1 MENNDNDKFVSLL
14 ADSTFKYMF
23 KDYREFFKKA
33 IKSTINVDISEYELY
48 NNEINSGNK
57 ARDYRL
63 DILLKKDNDFIIIE
77 MNKNADKRTLLKARK
92 YLYAVAGGGLVE
104 GEDFKKMHTILI
116 NFNNSKYKN
125 DKEAISVG
133 YDLINE
139 KYNDVIDDTKVYDIY
154 LESLGNVRYNGSNE
168 KETYLAMFRA
178 ESFEEMRN
186 IANGNK
192 EALKV
197 VEELERLSENDEFR
211 VLYDAEKMRR
221 KEINSARLDGYDDGY
236 GNGYEI
242 GITKGKEEGAKAEK
256 IAIAKN
262 LLKDGIPIE
271 VVSKNTGLSVEE
283 LKELEKEV

>member
-1 MENNDNDKFVSLL
+1 MENNENDNFVTLL

-23 KDYREFFKKA
+23 KDYRDFFKKI
-33 IKSTINVDISEYELY
+33 IKSTTNVDISEYELY
-48 NNEINSGNK
+48 NNEINSGNT

-92 YLYAVAGGGLVE
+92 YLYAIAGGGLVE
-104 GEDFKKMHTILI
+104 GEEFKKMRTILI

-139 KYNDVIDDTKVYDIY
+139 KYNDVIDEIKIYDIY
-154 LESLGNVRYNGSNE
+154 LASLKNVRYNGSNE

-178 ESFEEMRN
+178 ESFEEMRD
-186 IANGNK
+186 IANGNE

-236 GNGYEI
+236 EN
-242 GITKGKEEGAKAEK
+242 GITKGKEEGAKAKE
-256 IAIAKN
+256 IEIAKK
-262 LLKDGIPIE
+262 LLNIGTPKEDIIKVTSLSE
-271 VVSKNTGLSVEE
+271 EEVSKLIGALNS
-283 LKELEKEV
+283 

>member
-1 MENNDNDKFVSLL
+1 MENNENDNFVSLL

-23 KDYREFFKKA
+23 KDYRDFFKKV
-33 IKSTINVDISEYELY
+33 IKLTTNVDISEYELY
-48 NNEINSGNK
+48 NNEINSGNI

-92 YLYAVAGGGLVE
+92 YLYAIAGGGLVE
-104 GEDFKKMHTILI
+104 GEEFKKMRTILI

-139 KYNDVIDDTKVYDIY
+139 KYNDVIDEIKIYDIY
-154 LESLGNVRYNGSNE
+154 LASLKNVRYNGSNE

-178 ESFEEMRN
+178 ESFEEMRD
-186 IANGNK
+186 IANGNE

-236 GNGYEI
+236 EN
-242 GITKGKEEGAKAEK
+242 GITKGKEEGAKAKE
-256 IAIAKN
+256 IEIAKN
-262 LLKDGIPIE
+262 LLNICTPKEDIIK
-271 VVSKNTGLSVEE
+271 VTGLGIEE
-283 LKELEKEV
+283 LEDLTD

>member
-1 MENNDNDKFVSLL
+1 
-14 ADSTFKYMF
+14 MF

-139 KYNDVIDDTKVYDIY
+139 KYNDVIDDIKVYDIY

-178 ESFEEMRN
+178 ESFEEMRD

-262 LLKDGIPIE
+262 LLKDGISIE
-271 VVSKNTGLSVEE
+271 IVSKNTGLSEDEINNLLEE
-283 LKELEKEV
+283 LNS

>member
-1 MENNDNDKFVSLL
+1 MENNEDDKFVSLL

-23 KDYREFFKKA
+23 KDYRDFFRKA

-57 ARDYRL
+57 SRDYRL
-63 DILLKKDNDFIIIE
+63 DILLKKENDFIIIE

-104 GEDFKKMHTILI
+104 GEDFKKMRTILI

-133 YDLINE
+133 YDLRNE
-139 KYNDVIDDTKVYDIY
+139 KYNDVIDEIKIYDIY
-154 LESLGNVRYNGSNE
+154 LESLENVRYNGSNE

-178 ESFEEMRN
+178 ESFEEMRD

-197 VEELERLSENDEFR
+197 VEELERLSENDEFKI
-211 VLYDAEKMRR
+211 LYDAEKMRR

-236 GNGYEI
+236 NNGY
-242 GITKGKEEGAKAEK
+242 GSGYDAGAKEK
-256 IAIAKN
+256 GIEIAKN
-262 LLKDGIPIE
+262 LLNIGTSNEDIMK
-271 VVSKNTGLSVEE
+271 VTGLSVEE
-283 LKELEKEV
+283 LEELKKEV

>member
-1 MENNDNDKFVSLL
+1 MENNEDDKFVSLL

-23 KDYREFFKKA
+23 KDYRDFFRKA

-57 ARDYRL
+57 SRDYRL
-63 DILLKKDNDFIIIE
+63 DILLKKENDFIIIE

-104 GEDFKKMHTILI
+104 GEDFKKMRTILI

-133 YDLINE
+133 YDLRNE
-139 KYNDVIDDTKVYDIY
+139 KYNDVIDEIKIYDIY
-154 LESLGNVRYNGSNE
+154 LESLENVRYNGSNE

-178 ESFEEMRN
+178 ESFEEMRD

-211 VLYDAEKMRR
+211 ILYDAEKMRR

-236 GNGYEI
+236 NNGY
-242 GITKGKEEGAKAEK
+242 GSGYDAGAKEK
-256 IAIAKN
+256 GIEIAKN
-262 LLKDGIPIE
+262 LLNIGTSNEDIMK
-271 VVSKNTGLSVEE
+271 VTGLSVEE
-283 LKELEKEV
+283 LEELKKEV

>member
-1 MENNDNDKFVSLL
+1 MENNENDNFVSLL

-23 KDYREFFKKA
+23 KDYRDFFKKV
-33 IKSTINVDISEYELY
+33 IKSTTNVDISEYELY
-48 NNEINSGNK
+48 NNEINSGNI

-92 YLYAVAGGGLVE
+92 YLYAIAGGGLVE
-104 GEDFKKMHTILI
+104 GEEFKKMRTILI

-139 KYNDVIDDTKVYDIY
+139 EYKDVIDEIKIYDIY
-154 LESLGNVRYNGSNE
+154 LASLKNVRYNGSNE

-178 ESFEEMRN
+178 ESFEEMRD
-186 IANGNK
+186 IANGNE

-197 VEELERLSENDEFR
+197 VEELERLSENDEFKI
-211 VLYDAEKMRR
+211 LYDAEKMRR

-236 GNGYEI
+236 NNGY
-242 GITKGKEEGAKAEK
+242 GSGYDAGAKEK
-256 IAIAKN
+256 GIEIAKN
-262 LLKDGIPIE
+262 LLNIGTSNEDIMK
-271 VVSKNTGLSVEE
+271 VTGLSVEE
-283 LKELEKEV
+283 LEELKKEV

>member
-1 MENNDNDKFVSLL
+1 MENNEDDKFVSLL

-23 KDYREFFKKA
+23 KDYRDFFKKV
-33 IKSTINVDISEYELY
+33 IKSTTNVDISEYELY

-57 ARDYRL
+57 TRDYRL

-104 GEDFKKMHTILI
+104 GEDFKKMRTILI
-116 NFNNSKYKN
+116 NFNNFKYKN

-133 YDLINE
+133 YDLRNE
-139 KYNDVIDDTKVYDIY
+139 KYNDVIDEIKIYDIY
-154 LESLGNVRYNGSNE
+154 LESLENVRYNVGNE

-221 KEINSARLDGYDDGY
+221 KEINSARLDGYD
-236 GNGYEI
+236 NGYDD
-242 GITKGKEEGAKAEK
+242 GKAEGLEAGAKAEK
-256 IAIAKN
+256 ISIAKN
-262 LLKDGIPIE
+262 FLKNG
-271 VVSKNTGLSVEE
+271 VSPDIVSESTGLNEDEINNLLDE
-283 LKELEKEV
+283 LNS

>member
-139 KYNDVIDDTKVYDIY
+139 KYNDVIDDIKVYDIY

-256 IAIAKN
+256 IAIANN
-262 LLKDGIPIE
+262 LLKNGISIDL
-271 VVSKNTGLSVEE
+271 VSESTGLSVEE

>member
-1 MENNDNDKFVSLL
+1 MENNEDDKFVSLL

-23 KDYREFFKKA
+23 KDYKDFFKKA

-139 KYNDVIDDTKVYDIY
+139 KYNDVIDDIKVYDIY
-154 LESLGNVRYNGSNE
+154 LESLENVRYNGSNE

-211 VLYDAEKMRR
+211 VLYNAEKMRR

-242 GITKGKEEGAKAEK
+242 GITKGKEDEK

-262 LLKDGIPIE
+262 FLKNG
-271 VVSKNTGLSVEE
+271 VSPDIVSESTGLSVEE
-283 LKELEKEV
+283 LEELEKEV